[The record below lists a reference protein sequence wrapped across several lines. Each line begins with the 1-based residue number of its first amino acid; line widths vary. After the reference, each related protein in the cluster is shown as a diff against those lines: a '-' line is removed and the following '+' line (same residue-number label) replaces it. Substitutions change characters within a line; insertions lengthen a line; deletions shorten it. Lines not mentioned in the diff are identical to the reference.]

1 MDLNLLTA
9 VIRERQDV
17 ISQISIIERNYDFEE
32 NLNYVLVGLRRS
44 GKSFL
49 MYKRAQ
55 ELVQQGISWK
65 QIIYLNFEDERL
77 ADFKLTDFNDILI
90 AANTITTEKHYFF
103 FDEIQNV
110 DGWERFARRLA
121 DQNERVFITGSNSKT
136 LGQDII
142 SRLGGRYMI
151 KYVSPFS
158 FKEYLRAKN
167 LEFDQIALLN
177 SKNRGEIESALSDY
191 LRYGGL
197 PETLNITDK
206 RDYLNN
212 IYQNVFLS
220 DIIVRNRIRNP
231 EGLAL
236 LMKKLSEA
244 VMRDVSYTNL
254 HHTIRTVIN
263 DFSKGS
269 VIDYLRYSKEAYL
282 LFGLK
287 NYYAKFVQRESNS
300 KYYFVDNGIL
310 NLFYLDH
317 QSALLENLVA
327 IYLHNKYQDDVY
339 YLKSEKTGIDI
350 DFFVP
355 DDDMAIQVAWTI
367 NGSAY
372 EREVSNLVNFVKKE
386 NSAKKLVIVTRAEE
400 KEITVE
406 DVKISIVPLAKFLLG

>member
-1 MDLNLLTA
+1 
-9 VIRERQDV
+9 
-17 ISQISIIERNYDFEE
+17 
-32 NLNYVLVGLRRS
+32 
-44 GKSFL
+44 
-49 MYKRAQ
+49 
-55 ELVQQGISWK
+55 
-65 QIIYLNFEDERL
+65 
-77 ADFKLTDFNDILI
+77 
-90 AANTITTEKHYFF
+90 
-103 FDEIQNV
+103 
-110 DGWERFARRLA
+110 
-121 DQNERVFITGSNSKT
+121 
-136 LGQDII
+136 
-142 SRLGGRYMI
+142 
-151 KYVSPFS
+151 
-158 FKEYLRAKN
+158 
-167 LEFDQIALLN
+167 
-177 SKNRGEIESALSDY
+177 
-191 LRYGGL
+191 
-197 PETLNITDK
+197 
-206 RDYLNN
+206 
-212 IYQNVFLS
+212 
-220 DIIVRNRIRNP
+220 
-231 EGLAL
+231 
-236 LMKKLSEA
+236 MKKLSEA

-254 HHTIRTVIN
+254 HHTIRSVIN

-355 DDDMAIQVAWTI
+355 DDGMAIQVAWTI

-386 NSAKKLVIVTRAEE
+386 NGAKKLVIVTRAEE